1 MKANINN
8 TYVKEPLLNSYQPN
22 NINNKRKI
30 SLESEDIIDKENLIE
45 LSPKGRNIVFVLYLM
60 CNILISMDHGSIPA
74 SVNELRQLT
83 SYDQSIGLFGS
94 LVYFGSILG
103 SLISFSLISTF
114 DIKLLI
120 LISLLGN
127 SICLFTFA
135 YIENI
140 PFLFFNRILVGILQ
154 SFLTI
159 YMPVWCNQFGL
170 QSNRNFM
177 IALIQL
183 VSPLGIFLGYFIASV
198 CINDQIYGGWKFAFF
213 VQGFLILVL
222 NVFFLFVPKNF
233 FSKHYHSI
241 GETKEEEKIIRK
253 TEEEELNIS
262 YDQDLTFFEKIK
274 ILLEY
279 KVFVYSMLSMSI
291 LIYIITGVQYW
302 VTDYLDA
309 ILGIKSQKDRLFLFT
324 IACFTAPVFGV
335 LMGTGIKHL
344 YCKQNMRKS
353 LVFCSLL
360 GFFACLCSIPVP
372 ITLDLFYFI
381 IFMWLVMFFG
391 AGIVPVLTSI
401 IINAVP
407 DEHSASANSISN
419 FFSNALGYLPAPYV
433 YGILSDITGDLGALG
448 MKVTMWISIVGMLL
462 IFLATCDS
470 FKVDIYKNKT
480 V

>member
-1 MKANINN
+1 MKYSNN
-8 TYVKEPLLNSYQPN
+8 NNEKEALLDSYQV
-22 NINNKRKI
+22 NNKNNKGRKT

-45 LSPKGRNIVFVLYLM
+45 LSPRGRNIVFILYLI
-60 CNILISMDHGSIPA
+60 CNVLISMDHGSIPA

-94 LVYFGSILG
+94 LVYFGSIVG
-103 SLISFSLISTF
+103 SLISFSLINTF

-140 PFLFFNRILVGILQ
+140 PFLFLNRIIVGILQ
-154 SFLTI
+154 SFITI

-198 CINDQIYGGWKFAFF
+198 CINDQIYGGWKFAFI
-213 VQGFLILVL
+213 VQAFLILVL

-241 GETKEEEKIIRK
+241 GETKEEEKIIKK

-262 YDQDLTFFEKIK
+262 HDEDLSYFEKFK

-353 LVFCSLL
+353 LIFCSLL
-360 GFFACLCSIPVP
+360 GICACLSSIPVP

-391 AGIVPVLTSI
+391 GGIVPVLTSI

-419 FFSNALGYLPAPYV
+419 LFSNALGYLPAPYV
-433 YGILSDITGDLGALG
+433 YGILSDITGDLGVLG
-448 MKVTMWISIVGMLL
+448 MKATMWISILGMLL
-462 IFLATCDS
+462 LCLATYYS

>member
-1 MKANINN
+1 MKTTNN
-8 TYVKEPLLNSYQPN
+8 DSDKEPLLNSHGLNN
-22 NINNKRKI
+22 NIYEKKYPE
-30 SLESEDIIDKENLIE
+30 LEDVNYSSTE
-45 LSPKGRNIVFVLYLM
+45 LSKKARNFVFILYLIS
-60 CNILISMDHGSIPA
+60 NILISMDHGSIPA

-94 LVYFGSILG
+94 LVYFGSIFG
-103 SLISFSLISTF
+103 SLISFSLINTF

-127 SICLFTFA
+127 SICLFTFVI
-135 YIENI
+135 IENI
-140 PFLFFNRILVGILQ
+140 PFLFFNRVLVGILQ
-154 SFLTI
+154 SFITI

-183 VSPLGIFLGYFIASV
+183 VSPLGIFFGYFIASV
-198 CINDQIYGGWKFAFF
+198 SINDQIYGGWKFAFL
-213 VQGFLILVL
+213 VQGVLILVL
-222 NVFFLFVPKNF
+222 AVFFVIIPKNF
-233 FSKHYHSI
+233 FSKYYHSV

-262 YDQDLTFFEKIK
+262 QNEDLSYFEKLK
-274 ILLEY
+274 VLLQY
-279 KVFVYSMLSMSI
+279 KVFVYSMLGMSV

-309 ILGIKSQKDRLFLFT
+309 ILGVKSQKDRLFLFT

-360 GFFACLCSIPVP
+360 GIFACLSSIPVP
-372 ITLDLFYFI
+372 LTIDLFYFI
-381 IFMWLVMFFG
+381 IFMWLVLFFG
-391 AGIVPVLTSI
+391 GGIVPVLTSI

-407 DEHSASANSISN
+407 DENSGSANSISN
-419 FFSNALGYLPAPYV
+419 LLTNALGYLPAPYV
-433 YGILSDITGDLGALG
+433 YVILSDISGDLGILG
-448 MKVTMWISIVGMLL
+448 MKVTMWISIVGM
-462 IFLATCDS
+462 IFLSLATYQS
-470 FKVDIYKNKT
+470 FQVDIYKNKT

>member
-1 MKANINN
+1 MLGKRSMK
-8 TYVKEPLLNSYQPN
+8 
-22 NINNKRKI
+22 
-30 SLESEDIIDKENLIE
+30 IDWK
-45 LSPKGRNIVFVLYLM
+45 SKKTRNIVFILYLIS
-60 CNILISMDHGSIPA
+60 NILISMDHGSIPA

-103 SLISFSLISTF
+103 SVISFSLINTF

-127 SICLFTFA
+127 SICLFTFVV
-135 YIENI
+135 IENI
-140 PFLFFNRILVGILQ
+140 PFLFFNRVLVGILQ
-154 SFLTI
+154 SFITI

-183 VSPLGIFLGYFIASV
+183 VSPLGIFFGYFIASV
-198 CINDQIYGGWKFAFF
+198 SINDQIYGGWKFAFL
-213 VQGFLILVL
+213 VQAVLILVL
-222 NVFFLFVPKNF
+222 AIFFAFVPKF
-233 FSKHYHSI
+233 YFSKYYHSV

-262 YDQDLTFFEKIK
+262 HNEDLSYFEKMK
-274 ILLEY
+274 VLLQY
-279 KVFVYSMLSMSI
+279 KVFVYSMLGMAV
-291 LIYIITGVQYW
+291 LVYIITGVQYW

-324 IACFTAPVFGV
+324 VACFTAPVFGV
-335 LMGTGIKHL
+335 LIGTGMKNF

-360 GFFACLCSIPVP
+360 GLFACICSIPVP
-372 ITLDLFYFI
+372 LTRDLFYFI

-391 AGIVPVLTSI
+391 GGIVPVLTSI
-401 IINAVP
+401 IINSVP
-407 DEHSASANSISN
+407 NEHSGSANSISN
-419 FFSNALGYLPAPYV
+419 LLTNALGYLPAPYV
-433 YGILSDITGDLGALG
+433 YGILSDIYGDLGTTG
-448 MKVTMWISIVGMLL
+448 MTVTMWMSIPGMIVIS
-462 IFLATCDS
+462 LATYHS
-470 FKVDIYKNKT
+470 FQVDIYKNKT
-480 V
+480 A

>member
-1 MKANINN
+1 MKISTNN
-8 TYVKEPLLNSYQPN
+8 SDKEPLLNSNGLNN
-22 NINNKRKI
+22 NIYEKKYYE
-30 SLESEDIIDKENLIE
+30 LEDIHDSSTE
-45 LSPKGRNIVFVLYLM
+45 LSKRGRNFVFILYLIS
-60 CNILISMDHGSIPA
+60 NILISMDHGSIPA

-94 LVYFGSILG
+94 LVYFGSIFG
-103 SLISFSLISTF
+103 SLISFSLINTF

-127 SICLFTFA
+127 SICLFTFVI
-135 YIENI
+135 IENI

-154 SFLTI
+154 SFITI

-183 VSPLGIFLGYFIASV
+183 VSPLGIFFGYFIASV
-198 CINDQIYGGWKFAFF
+198 SINDQIYGGWKFAFL
-213 VQGFLILVL
+213 VQGVLILVL
-222 NVFFLFVPKNF
+222 AVFFLIIPKNF
-233 FSKHYHSI
+233 FSKYYHSV

-262 YDQDLTFFEKIK
+262 QNEDLSYFEKLK
-274 ILLEY
+274 ALLQY
-279 KVFVYSMLSMSI
+279 KVFVYSMLGMSV

-309 ILGIKSQKDRLFLFT
+309 ILGVKSQKDRLFLFT

-360 GFFACLCSIPVP
+360 GIFACLSSIPVP
-372 ITLDLFYFI
+372 LTHDLFYFI
-381 IFMWLVMFFG
+381 IFMWLVLFFG
-391 AGIVPVLTSI
+391 GGIVPVLTSI

-407 DEHSASANSISN
+407 DEHGGSANSISN
-419 FFSNALGYLPAPYV
+419 LLTNALGYLPAPYV
-433 YGILSDITGDLGALG
+433 YGILSDISGDLGILG
-448 MKVTMWISIVGMLL
+448 MKVTMWISIVGM
-462 IFLATCDS
+462 IFLCLATYQS
-470 FKVDIYKNKT
+470 FQVDIYKNKT

>member
-1 MKANINN
+1 MRATNI
-8 TYVKEPLLNSYQPN
+8 YIKKEPLLNSNETNNN
-22 NINNKRKI
+22 NINNKKYI
-30 SLESEDIIDKENLIE
+30 DIEDSDQE
-45 LSPKGRNIVFVLYLM
+45 LSKKGRNIVFILYLIS
-60 CNILISMDHGSIPA
+60 NILISMDHGSIPA

-103 SLISFSLISTF
+103 SLISFSLINTF

-127 SICLFTFA
+127 SICLYTFVI
-135 YIENI
+135 IENI
-140 PFLFFNRILVGILQ
+140 PFLFFNRVIVGILQ
-154 SFLTI
+154 SFITI
-159 YMPVWCNQFGL
+159 YMPVWCNQYGF
-170 QSNRNFM
+170 QNSRNFM

-183 VSPLGIFLGYFIASV
+183 VSPLGIFLGYFIASI
-198 CINDQIYGGWKFAFF
+198 CINDQIYGGWKFAFL
-213 VQGFLILVL
+213 VQAVLITILAI
-222 NVFFLFVPKNF
+222 FFLFIPKNF
-233 FSKHYHSI
+233 FSKYYHSV

-262 YDQDLTFFEKIK
+262 HNEDLSYFEKLK
-274 ILLEY
+274 VLLEY
-279 KVFVYSMLSMSI
+279 KVFVHSMLGMSV

-309 ILGIKSQKDRLFLFT
+309 ILGVKSQKDRLFLFT
-324 IACFTAPVFGV
+324 VACFTAPVFGV

-353 LVFCSLL
+353 LIFCSLL
-360 GFFACLCSIPVP
+360 GIFACLSSIPVP
-372 ITLDLFYFI
+372 I
-381 IFMWLVMFFG
+381 IFMWLVLFFG
-391 AGIVPVLTSI
+391 GGIVPVLTSI

-407 DEHSASANSISN
+407 DEHSGSANSISN
-419 FFSNALGYLPAPYV
+419 LLTNTLGYLPAPYV
-433 YGILSDITGDLGALG
+433 YGILSDISGDLGALG
-448 MKVTMWISIVGMLL
+448 MKVTMWISILGMLF
-462 IFLATCDS
+462 ICLAAYCS

>member
-1 MKANINN
+1 MKTTNN
-8 TYVKEPLLNSYQPN
+8 DSDKEPLLNSHGLNN
-22 NINNKRKI
+22 NIYEKKYPE
-30 SLESEDIIDKENLIE
+30 LEDVNYSSTE
-45 LSPKGRNIVFVLYLM
+45 LSKKARNFVFILYLIS
-60 CNILISMDHGSIPA
+60 NILISMDHGSIPA

-94 LVYFGSILG
+94 LVYFGSIFG
-103 SLISFSLISTF
+103 SLISFSLINTF

-127 SICLFTFA
+127 SICLFTFVI
-135 YIENI
+135 IENI
-140 PFLFFNRILVGILQ
+140 PFLFFNRVLVGILQ
-154 SFLTI
+154 SFITI

-183 VSPLGIFLGYFIASV
+183 VSPLGIFFGYFIASV
-198 CINDQIYGGWKFAFF
+198 SINDQIYGGWKFAFL
-213 VQGFLILVL
+213 VQGVLILVL
-222 NVFFLFVPKNF
+222 AVFFVIIPKNF
-233 FSKHYHSI
+233 FSKYYHSV

-262 YDQDLTFFEKIK
+262 QNEDLSYFEKLK
-274 ILLEY
+274 VLLQY
-279 KVFVYSMLSMSI
+279 KVFVYSMLGMSV

-309 ILGIKSQKDRLFLFT
+309 ILGVKSQKDRLFLFT

-360 GFFACLCSIPVP
+360 GIFGCLSSIPVP
-372 ITLDLFYFI
+372 LTLDLFYFI
-381 IFMWLVMFFG
+381 IFMWLVLFFG
-391 AGIVPVLTSI
+391 GGIVPVLTSI

-407 DEHSASANSISN
+407 DENSGSANSISN
-419 FFSNALGYLPAPYV
+419 LLTNALGYLPAPYV
-433 YGILSDITGDLGALG
+433 YGILSDISGDLGILG
-448 MKVTMWISIVGMLL
+448 MKVTMWISIVGM
-462 IFLATCDS
+462 IFLCLATYQS
-470 FKVDIYKNKT
+470 FQVDIYKNKT